1 MASTARCSWRTV
13 LGHGR
18 RLGGAFAPAGPA
30 IRGLDDQGRVW
41 RHHPRPC
48 APARQAPQ
56 HPLPSPAARP
66 DRVPPPSG
74 SLSAVQSLL
83 LDLVT
88 IFALSVAAAV
98 LCHRLRLPSAIG
110 LLLAGVIAGP
120 HALQLVRNAH
130 EIELLAEIGVVLLLF
145 VIGLEI
151 SIADLERL
159 KRLFAIGGSVQFF
172 GTAVLVAVLLLPVT
186 GLMPQQSLY
195 LGFVVA
201 LSSTAIVLRAL
212 QERGELETPHGRSIL
227 SILLYQDIGV
237 VPVMLTAPLLAGM
250 AGLANGSGNGIAA
263 LGAMLLKLLLVAGL
277 GISAY
282 RWVVPFV
289 LERITRTRSS
299 EAFLLGVFML
309 CVGIAVL
316 TQSLGLSLAL
326 GAFLAGFILSES
338 EYSHQA
344 VAVML
349 PFRDVLMSL
358 FFISIGMLLDLQV
371 LAANLTPMLL
381 LTAAVLVFKPL
392 VAALASLAVGLPLRQ
407 AVLSGMA
414 LGQVGEFS
422 LVATKAGVSAGLLP
436 EPVFQSVL
444 VVAVLS
450 MIATPLLIQAAP
462 AVAQRLATTAI
473 GRWSDR
479 RRLQGPLGAGPQEPP
494 DVLIVG
500 FGVSGSNLAASCRRC
515 DVPYAVIELNAA
527 LVRKARADD
536 IPIVYGDASQ
546 PAILE
551 LVRAHQARA
560 IVVLIDDPAAARR
573 IVELARRVATEAYI
587 LVRTRYLREVE
598 PLSQLGADEVI
609 ADELEVSIEV
619 FSRVLARMLVPRERI
634 KQLIGDVRVEW
645 RRMARSL
652 APEATQVHDLRVV
665 LPELATHSI
674 PLREGNPWVGRTIAA
689 SRLRDEHGVMVL
701 AVQRS
706 GDTLANP
713 RGDVVLEAG
722 DVLFVIGPEHWDP
735 VLS

>member
-1 MASTARCSWRTV
+1 M
-13 LGHGR
+13 
-18 RLGGAFAPAGPA
+18 
-30 IRGLDDQGRVW
+30 
-41 RHHPRPC
+41 
-48 APARQAPQ
+48 
-56 HPLPSPAARP
+56 
-66 DRVPPPSG
+66 
-74 SLSAVQSLL
+74 QSLL

-98 LCHRLRLPSAIG
+98 VCHRLRLPSAIG
-110 LLLAGVIAGP
+110 LLLAGVVAGP

-130 EIELLAEIGVVLLLF
+130 EIELLAEIGVVLLMF

-159 KRLFAIGGSVQFF
+159 KRFFAIGGSIQFF
-172 GTAVLVAVLLLPVT
+172 GTAAVVTLLLPLT
-186 GLMPQQSLY
+186 GLVPQQSLY

-201 LSSTAIVLRAL
+201 LSSTAIVLRTL

-227 SILLYQDIGV
+227 SILIYQDIGV

-250 AGLANGSGNGIAA
+250 AGLGGRGGGLAE
-263 LGAMLLKLLLVAGL
+263 LGALLLKVILVATFGY
-277 GISAY
+277 GAY
-282 RWVVPFV
+282 RWIVPWV
-289 LERITRTRSS
+289 LECITRTRSS

-358 FFISIGMLLDLQV
+358 FFISIGMLLDLKV
-371 LAANLTPMLL
+371 LAGNLGPMLV
-381 LTAAVLVFKPL
+381 LTAAVLLIKPL
-392 VAALASLAVGLPLRQ
+392 IAACASLAVGLPLRQ

-414 LGQVGEFS
+414 LAQVGEFS
-422 LVATKAGVSAGLLP
+422 LVATKAGVSAGLLSQ
-436 EPVFQSVL
+436 EVFQSVL
-444 VVAVLS
+444 VVAVLT
-450 MIATPLLIQAAP
+450 MLATPLLIQSAP
-462 AVAQRLATTAI
+462 KLAELLATTPL
-473 GRWSDR
+473 GHWNDR
-479 RRLQGPLGAGPQEPP
+479 RTRRQQPIELWPQEPP
-494 DVLIVG
+494 SVLIVG
-500 FGVSGSNLAASCRRC
+500 FGVTGRNLAASCRHC
-515 DVPYAVIELNAA
+515 DVPYAVVELNAA
-527 LVRKARADD
+527 LVRQARSED
-536 IPIVYGDASQ
+536 IPIHYGDASQ
-546 PAILE
+546 SAILE

-560 IVVLIDDPAAARR
+560 IVVVIDDAGAARR
-573 IVELARRVATEAYI
+573 IVELARRIAPDAFI

-634 KQLIGDVRVEW
+634 NELIGDVRGEW

-652 APEATQVHDLRVV
+652 APEATRVHDLRVV
-665 LPELATHSI
+665 LPDLATHSI
-674 PLREGNPWVGRTIAA
+674 PLHQGSPWVGQTIAS
-689 SRLRDEHGVMVL
+689 SRLRDDHGVTVL

-706 GDTLANP
+706 RETIANP
-713 RGDVVLEAG
+713 RGDVVLQVG
-722 DVLFVIGPEHWDP
+722 DVLFVIGPKTWDP
-735 VLS
+735 ALS

>member
-1 MASTARCSWRTV
+1 M
-13 LGHGR
+13 
-18 RLGGAFAPAGPA
+18 
-30 IRGLDDQGRVW
+30 
-41 RHHPRPC
+41 
-48 APARQAPQ
+48 
-56 HPLPSPAARP
+56 
-66 DRVPPPSG
+66 
-74 SLSAVQSLL
+74 QSLL

-98 LCHRLRLPSAIG
+98 ICHRLRLPSAIG

-130 EIELLAEIGVVLLLF
+130 EIEHLAEIGVVLLLF

-159 KRLFAIGGSVQFF
+159 KRFFAIGGSVQFF
-172 GTAVLVAVLLLPVT
+172 GTAAVLALLLPLT
-186 GLMPQQSLY
+186 GLLPQQSLY

-227 SILLYQDIGV
+227 STLIYQDVGV

-250 AGLANGSGNGIAA
+250 AGLSRSGGGAG
-263 LGAMLLKLLLVAGL
+263 LGALAELLLKVLLVAAFGYA
-277 GISAY
+277 AY
-282 RWVVPFV
+282 RWIVPWV

-358 FFISIGMLLDLQV
+358 FFISIGMLLDLSL
-371 LAANLTPMLL
+371 LAAHLGPLLL
-381 LTAAVLVFKPL
+381 LTAAVLLIKPL
-392 VAALASLAVGLPLRQ
+392 IAAAAALAVGLPLRQ

-414 LGQVGEFS
+414 LAQVGEFS
-422 LVATKAGVSAGLLP
+422 LVATKAGVSASLFSQ
-436 EPVFQSVL
+436 EVFQSVL

-450 MIATPLLIQAAP
+450 MLATPLLIQSAP
-462 AVAQRLATTAI
+462 ALAGWLARTPL
-473 GRWSDR
+473 GRRFEARQLAEPGDG
-479 RRLQGPLGAGPQEPP
+479 GPLKPP

-500 FGVSGSNLAASCRRC
+500 FGVTGRNLAASCRRC

-527 LVRKARADD
+527 IVKQARSEGL
-536 IPIVYGDASQ
+536 PVHFGDASQ
-546 PAILE
+546 PAILQ
-551 LVRAHQARA
+551 LVQAPRARA
-560 IVVLIDDPAAARR
+560 IVVVIDDPGAARR
-573 IVELARRVATEAYI
+573 IVELVRRTAPDAYL
-587 LVRTRYLREVE
+587 LVRSRYLREVE
-598 PLSQLGADEVI
+598 PLLQLGADEVI

-634 KQLIGDVRVEW
+634 KQLIGEVRGDW
-645 RRMARSL
+645 RRMARGL

-674 PLREGNPWVGRTIAA
+674 PLHCGNPWVGQTIAG
-689 SRLRDEHGVMVL
+689 SQLRDQHGVMVL
-701 AVQRS
+701 AVQRA
-706 GDTLANP
+706 GEAIANP
-713 RGDVVLEAG
+713 RGDVQLQEG

-735 VLS
+735 LLS

>member
-1 MASTARCSWRTV
+1 M
-13 LGHGR
+13 
-18 RLGGAFAPAGPA
+18 
-30 IRGLDDQGRVW
+30 
-41 RHHPRPC
+41 
-48 APARQAPQ
+48 
-56 HPLPSPAARP
+56 
-66 DRVPPPSG
+66 
-74 SLSAVQSLL
+74 QSLL

-98 LCHRLRLPSAIG
+98 VCHRLRLPSAIG

-120 HALQLVRNAH
+120 HALRLVRNAH

-159 KRLFAIGGSVQFF
+159 KRFFAIGGSTQFF
-172 GTAVLVAVLLLPVT
+172 GTAAVITLLLPLT

-201 LSSTAIVLRAL
+201 LSSTAIVLRVL

-227 SILLYQDIGV
+227 SILIYQDIGV

-250 AGLANGSGNGIAA
+250 AGLANGGGSNGFAD
-263 LGAMLLKLLLVAGL
+263 LGALLLKVILVAAFGY
-277 GISAY
+277 SAY
-282 RWVVPFV
+282 RWIVPWV

-358 FFISIGMLLDLQV
+358 FFISIGMLLDLKV
-371 LAANLTPMLL
+371 LAGNLAPMLL
-381 LTAAVLVFKPL
+381 LTAAVLLIKPL
-392 VAALASLAVGLPLRQ
+392 IAAAASLAVGLPLRQ

-414 LGQVGEFS
+414 LAQVGEFS
-422 LVATKAGVSAGLLP
+422 LVATKAAVSSGLLSQ
-436 EPVFQSVL
+436 EAFQSVL

-450 MIATPLLIQAAP
+450 MLATPLLIQSAPKLAEQLAATP
-462 AVAQRLATTAI
+462 L

-479 RRLQGPLGAGPQEPP
+479 RRLQEPIEAEPQELPR
-494 DVLIVG
+494 VLIVG
-500 FGVSGSNLAASCRRC
+500 FGVSGRNLAASCRRC

-527 LVRKARADD
+527 LVKQARGEG
-536 IPIVYGDASQ
+536 IPIHYGDASQ
-546 PAILE
+546 PAILA
-551 LVRAHQARA
+551 LVRADQARA
-560 IVVLIDDPAAARR
+560 IVVVIDDPGAARR
-573 IVELARRVATEAYI
+573 IVELARRQAPDAFI

-598 PLSQLGADEVI
+598 PLTQLGADEVI

-619 FSRVLARMLVPRERI
+619 FSRVLARMLVPREQI
-634 KQLIGDVRVEW
+634 KQLIGDVRGEW
-645 RRMARSL
+645 RRMARNL

-665 LPELATHSI
+665 LPNLATHSI
-674 PLREGNPWVGRTIAA
+674 PLREGNPWVGQTIAS
-689 SRLRDEHGVMVL
+689 SRLRDDHGVMVL

-706 GDTLANP
+706 GATLANP
-713 RGDVVLEAG
+713 RGDVVLQAG
-722 DVLFVIGPEHWDP
+722 DVLFVIGPAHWDP
-735 VLS
+735 ALT

>member
-1 MASTARCSWRTV
+1 MRAYAR
-13 LGHGR
+13 L
-18 RLGGAFAPAGPA
+18 LA
-30 IRGLDDQGRVW
+30 LVW
-41 RHHPRPC
+41 
-48 APARQAPQ
+48 
-56 HPLPSPAARP
+56 
-66 DRVPPPSG
+66 
-74 SLSAVQSLL
+74 SLAVMQSLL

-88 IFALSVAAAV
+88 IFALSVVAAV
-98 LCHRLRLPSAIG
+98 VCHRLRLPSAIG

-159 KRLFAIGGSVQFF
+159 KRFFAIGGSAQFF
-172 GTAVLVAVLLLPVT
+172 GTAAVVTLLLPLT
-186 GLMPQQSLY
+186 GLVLQQSLY

-227 SILLYQDIGV
+227 SILIYQDIGV
-237 VPVMLTAPLLAGM
+237 VPVMLTAPLLAGL
-250 AGLANGSGNGIAA
+250 AGLGGDAGGSGLAA
-263 LGAMLLKLLLVAGL
+263 LGALLLKVLLVAIFGY
-277 GISAY
+277 SAY
-282 RWVVPFV
+282 RWIVPWV

-299 EAFLLGVFML
+299 EAFLLGVFTL

-338 EYSHQA
+338 DYSHQA

-358 FFISIGMLLDLQV
+358 FFISIGMLLDLKV
-371 LAANLTPMLL
+371 LAGNLGPMLL
-381 LTAAVLVFKPL
+381 LTAAVLLIKPL
-392 VAALASLAVGLPLRQ
+392 IAASASLAVGLPLRQ

-414 LGQVGEFS
+414 LAQVGEFS

-436 EPVFQSVL
+436 ESVFQSVL

-450 MIATPLLIQAAP
+450 MLATPLLIQAAP
-462 AVAQRLATTAI
+462 TLAEQLASTPL

-479 RRLQGPLGAGPQEPP
+479 RRLEQPLDSGPPQTPS
-494 DVLIVG
+494 VLIVG
-500 FGVSGSNLAASCRRC
+500 FGVTGRNLAASCRRC
-515 DVPYAVIELNAA
+515 DVPFAVIELNAA
-527 LVRKARADD
+527 LVRQGRAEGL
-536 IPIVYGDASQ
+536 PIHYGDASQ

-551 LVRAHQARA
+551 LVRAQRVRA
-560 IVVLIDDPAAARR
+560 IVVVIDDPGAARR
-573 IVELARRVATEAYI
+573 VVELARRLAPEAYI

-598 PLSQLGADEVI
+598 PLSRLGADEVI

-634 KQLIGDVRVEW
+634 KQLIGDVRGEW
-645 RRMARSL
+645 RRMARNL
-652 APEATQVHDLRVV
+652 APEATRVHDLRVV
-665 LPELATHSI
+665 LPDLATHSI
-674 PLREGNPWVGRTIAA
+674 PLGAAHPWVGQSIAS
-689 SRLRDEHGVMVL
+689 SRLRDDHGVMVL
-701 AVQRS
+701 AVQRQGGAS
-706 GDTLANP
+706 VTNP
-713 RGDVVLEAG
+713 RGDVVLQAG

-735 VLS
+735 VLR